1 MRTLGRRGM
10 SPLIATVLLM
20 AFAVALGGMI
30 MNWSSDL
37 GSKAALD
44 CSGVK
49 LDVVQFCHDD
59 SAINIRVRNT
69 GTQNIAALA
78 LNVANPGSDLFTIA
92 LQGSTLAKGESK
104 TSTVPFL
111 VADDA
116 KVSITASV
124 AENGVPTAC
133 PDPVVSRQP
142 LPKC

>member
-49 LDVVQFCHDD
+49 LDVAQFCHND
-59 SAINIRVRNT
+59 SAISVQVRNT

-78 LNVANPGSDLFTIA
+78 LNVANPGSDIFTIV
-92 LQGSTLAKGESK
+92 LQDSAMAKGETK
-104 TSTVPFL
+104 ASTVPFL
-111 VADDA
+111 AAADA
-116 KVSITASV
+116 KVSITASI